1 MSSSRTDVSRSSL
14 VKAILIT
21 GFIAGTLDIVAAC
34 VNVYIS
40 SGTDAMIVLQYI
52 ASVFLGKESYAMG
65 FVSALLGLI
74 VHYAI
79 SYGWTNLF
87 FLLYPKLKFLSGNK
101 VVVGLLY
108 GVFVWLVMNL
118 VILKL
123 IGLGTGS
130 FNLLQAT
137 IGCGILMFCIGLPI
151 VWGANTYYQ
160 RRKNAFD

>member
-14 VKAILIT
+14 VKTILIT
-21 GFIAGTLDIVAAC
+21 GLIAGTLDIMAAC

-40 SGTDAMIVLQYI
+40 SGTDAVTVLQYI

-79 SYGWTNLF
+79 SYGWTILL

-101 VVVGLLY
+101 VLVGLLY

-123 IGLGTGS
+123 IGLGKGS

-137 IGCGILMFCIGLPI
+137 IGCGILMLCIGLPI

-160 RRKNAFD
+160 RRKNVFD

>member
-1 MSSSRTDVSRSSL
+1 MSSSHTDASRSSL

-34 VNVYIS
+34 VNVYIT
-40 SGTDAMIVLQYI
+40 SGTDAVIVLQYI

-65 FVSALLGLI
+65 LVSALLGLT

-79 SYGWTNLF
+79 SYGWTSLF
-87 FLLYPKLKFLSGNK
+87 FLLYPKSKFLSGNK
-101 VVVGLLY
+101 VAVGLLY
-108 GVFVWLVMNL
+108 GLFVWLVMNL

-123 IGLGTGS
+123 IGLDKGS

-137 IGCGILMFCIGLPI
+137 IGCGILMFCIGLP
-151 VWGANTYYQ
+151 VAWGANTYYNH
-160 RRKNAFD
+160 R

>member
-1 MSSSRTDVSRSSL
+1 MSSFRL
-14 VKAILIT
+14 IKAILIT
-21 GFIAGTLDIVAAC
+21 GLIAGTLDIVAAC
-34 VNVYIS
+34 VNVSIS
-40 SGTDAMIVLQYI
+40 SGTAAVVVLQYI

-65 FVSALLGLI
+65 FASALLGLI

-79 SYGWTNLF
+79 SYGWTSVF

-123 IGLGTGS
+123 IGSGNRP
-130 FNLLQAT
+130 FNWLQAT
-137 IGCGILMFCIGLPI
+137 IGCGIIMFCIGVPI
-151 VWGANTYYQ
+151 AWGANTYYQ
-160 RRKNAFD
+160 HRKSTHHDLN

>member
-1 MSSSRTDVSRSSL
+1 MSSLHTDVPRSGL
-14 VKAILIT
+14 IKAILIT

-40 SGTDAMIVLQYI
+40 SGTDAVIVLQYI

-65 FVSALLGLI
+65 FASAVLGLI

-79 SYGWTNLF
+79 SYGWTSLF

-118 VILKL
+118 VILRL
-123 IGLGTGS
+123 IGLGKGS
-130 FNLLQAT
+130 FNFLQAT

-151 VWGANTYYQ
+151 VWGANAYYQ
-160 RRKNAFD
+160 RQKNAFD